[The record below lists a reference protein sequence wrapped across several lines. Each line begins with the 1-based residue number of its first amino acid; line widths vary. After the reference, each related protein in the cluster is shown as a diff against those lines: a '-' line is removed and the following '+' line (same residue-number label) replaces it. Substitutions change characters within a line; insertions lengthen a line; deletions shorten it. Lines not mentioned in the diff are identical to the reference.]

1 MSKTRV
7 KAPQSSLTE
16 SEALVLWLLLLLL
29 VLRRLAVNCGDVSL
43 LAAVVA
49 VPAVAHPAAPHG
61 CEDDLDAVQVGG
73 EVGPWK
79 AHTHLDE
86 REQQQRQ
93 AGDELHPFLRQPRL
107 WHTHSLGKG
116 RFISVRGCVLM
127 AGQWHAAAEW
137 AMCHRPANE
146 GENTI
151 RYRAGL
157 QALYL
162 WEKVFWMC
170 VCVKETKSAWVQA
183 KVV

>member
-107 WHTHSLGKG
+107 
-116 RFISVRGCVLM
+116 
-127 AGQWHAAAEW
+127 
-137 AMCHRPANE
+137 
-146 GENTI
+146 
-151 RYRAGL
+151 
-157 QALYL
+157 
-162 WEKVFWMC
+162 
-170 VCVKETKSAWVQA
+170 
-183 KVV
+183 